1 MQTQFDDYFS
11 SLKGKN
17 IVVLGLGVSNRP
29 LVRLLLSYG
38 CSAEAFRL
46 MFDTGLLGDLLPDLS
61 KHIASSGGCRSAVFK
76 YLEGL
81 DAYEKMMTEKGFEVS
96 NALRAAVL
104 MTGLYKAEK
113 KEGAGRRVMQM
124 MSDSL
129 KIPKAVYFTAVSL
142 MESTRRLSSPP
153 AKGKIRYI
161 YSRDFL
167 DALDYN
173 RIVARAE
180 KSSEDALN
188 QWADLYEE
196 KYEEKGQQE

>member
-1 MQTQFDDYFS
+1 
-11 SLKGKN
+11 
-17 IVVLGLGVSNRP
+17 
-29 LVRLLLSYG
+29 
-38 CSAEAFRL
+38 

-61 KHIASSGGCRSAVFK
+61 KHISSSGGGRSAVFK

-142 MESTRRLSSPP
+142 MESARRLSAPP

-180 KSSEDALN
+180 KRSEDALN